1 MGLRSRR
8 SERQEERREFGVGGN
23 AVRYQMRQKL
33 ISFGNDFWIENAD
46 GQRVFRVDGKALRMR
61 STMDLEDLDGN
72 QLCRIQSRVLHIR
85 DTMAID
91 RPDGSTMATVHK
103 KLITPI
109 RDKWEVNVDG
119 GEDMSVRGNLVD
131 HEYELEVDGRKIAE
145 VSKRW
150 FRVRDT
156 YGIQIAPDA
165 DHLLVLATA
174 VALDAMA
181 HPGE

>member
-8 SERQEERREFGVGGN
+8 SERQEKRREFGVGGN

-33 ISFGNDFWIENAD
+33 VSFGNDFWIENAD

-72 QLCRIQSRVLHIR
+72 RLCRIQSKVLHLR
-85 DTMAID
+85 DTMEIEG
-91 RPDGSTMATVHK
+91 PDGSTIAKVHK
-103 KLITPI
+103 KLITPL
-109 RDKWEVNVDG
+109 RDKWEVNVVD
-119 GEDMSVRGNLVD
+119 GEDMSDRGNLVD

-150 FRVRDT
+150 FRGVPAAAGVT
-156 YGIQIAPDA
+156 SCAGYC
-165 DHLLVLATA
+165 LAIT
-174 VALDAMA
+174 MRNRSS
-181 HPGE
+181 GSMKWS

>member
-8 SERQEERREFGVGGN
+8 TERQEERREFGVGGN

-33 ISFGNDFWIENAD
+33 LSFGNDFWIENAD
-46 GQRVFRVDGKALRMR
+46 GERVFRVDGKALRMR

-72 QLCRIQSRVLHIR
+72 RLCRIQSRVLHLR
-85 DTMAID
+85 DTMAIE
-91 RPDGSTMATVHK
+91 RPDGSTLATVHK
-103 KLITPI
+103 KLITPL
-109 RDKWEVNVDG
+109 RDKWEVEVDG
-119 GEDMSVRGNLVD
+119 GDDLEIRGNLVD
-131 HEYELEVDGRKIAE
+131 HEYELEADGRKVAE

-156 YGIQIAPDA
+156 YGIQVAPDV
-165 DHLLVLATA
+165 DPVLVLAAA
-174 VALDAMA
+174 VALDAMT

>member
-8 SERQEERREFGVGGN
+8 AERQEERREFGVGGN
-23 AVRYQMRQKL
+23 AARYQMRQKL
-33 ISFGNDFWIENAD
+33 ISFGNDFWVENAD
-46 GQRVFRVDGKALRMR
+46 GERVFRVDGKALRMR

-72 QLCRIQSRVLHIR
+72 RVCRIQSRVLHIR

-103 KLITPI
+103 KLITPL
-109 RDKWEVNVDG
+109 RDKWEVDVDG
-119 GEDMSVRGNLVD
+119 GGDMSVRGNLVD
-131 HEYELEVDGRKIAE
+131 HEYELEMDGRKIAE

-156 YGIQIAPDA
+156 YGIQIVPDV
-165 DHLLVLATA
+165 DQVLVLATA
-174 VALDAMA
+174 VTLDAMT